1 MAKIQENVEAE
12 IMQVILEEAQESYKP
27 EIVRVS
33 PCQIHFSG
41 IFSLMQTSSIER
53 SLTEQELPSN
63 TPEDMESN
71 LTMLE
76 QWITSH

>member
-33 PCQIHFSG
+33 PCQSHFSS